1 MGEEVAIPE
10 GGLPVHGGFFDMIT
24 SSGPVVRFVLIVLIV
39 LSILSWAITIAK
51 IIQFRKA
58 KAESQEFHSIFL
70 ETRNFARIDD
80 STRRLSGSPLC
91 RVFIAGYRELMRL
104 LQPVEGGAAE
114 KSRVQGNL
122 ESVEMALRRAE
133 MEEARK
139 LESGVTF
146 LATVASAAPFIGL
159 FGTVV
164 GIMTA
169 FHGLSYAKS
178 STIQAVAPGISE
190 ALFATAVGL
199 AAAIPAAVA
208 YNFFSVVIKRMRQSM
223 SAFGDEFLSVAR
235 RSLSR

>member
-1 MGEEVAIPE
+1 MGEEVA
-10 GGLPVHGGFFDMIT
+10 LPVHSSFFEMLT
-24 SSGPVVRFVLIVLIV
+24 TSGPVVKSVLIILII

-51 IIQFRKA
+51 ILQFKKA
-58 KAESQEFHSIFL
+58 KAESEEFHSIFL

-91 RVFIAGYRELMRL
+91 RVFVAGYRELMRL
-104 LQPVEGGAAE
+104 LQPVEGVGLE
-114 KSRVQGNL
+114 KGKAQSNL

-133 MEEARK
+133 LSEAKK

-208 YNFFSVVIKRMRQSM
+208 YNFFSVIIKRLKQSM
-223 SAFGDEFLSVAR
+223 SAFSEEFLSVAR

>member
-1 MGEEVAIPE
+1 M
-10 GGLPVHGGFFDMIT
+10 LTT
-24 SSGPVVRFVLIVLIV
+24 SEPVVKSVLIILII

-51 IIQFRKA
+51 ILQFKKA
-58 KAESQEFHSIFL
+58 KAESEEFHSIFL

-80 STRRLSGSPLC
+80 STRRLTGSPLC
-91 RVFIAGYRELMRL
+91 RVFVAGYRELMRL
-104 LQPVEGGAAE
+104 LQPVEGVGLE
-114 KSRVQGNL
+114 KGKAQSNL

-133 MEEARK
+133 LSEAKK

-208 YNFFSVVIKRMRQSM
+208 YNFFSVIIKRLKQSM
-223 SAFGDEFLSVAR
+223 SAFSEEFLSVAR

>member
-1 MGEEVAIPE
+1 MGEDVAV
-10 GGLPVHGGFFDMIT
+10 PVHSNFFDMIT
-24 SSGPVVRFVLIVLIV
+24 TSGPVVKTVLMILII

-51 IIQFRKA
+51 ILQFRKA
-58 KAESQEFHSIFL
+58 RAESDEFHSIFL

-104 LQPVEGGAAE
+104 LQPVEGGAVDRTKA
-114 KSRVQGNL
+114 QGNI
-122 ESVEMALRRAE
+122 ESVEMALKRAE
-133 MEEARK
+133 LDEAKK
-139 LESGVTF
+139 LEWGVTF

-208 YNFFSVVIKRMRQSM
+208 YNFFSVVIKRMRQNM
-223 SAFGDEFLSVAR
+223 NTFTDEFLSVAR
-235 RSLSR
+235 RSLTR